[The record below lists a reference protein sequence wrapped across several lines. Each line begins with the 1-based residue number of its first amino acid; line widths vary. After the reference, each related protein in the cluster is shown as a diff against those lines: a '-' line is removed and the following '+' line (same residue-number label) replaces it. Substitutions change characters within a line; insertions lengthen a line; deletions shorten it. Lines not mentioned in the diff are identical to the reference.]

1 LVGLRALL
9 APVGTDIGD
18 IVALVVLALMRNPRE
33 VEGHIHIHRYGRRDM
48 DCEALNNDSEVAA
61 QALSPQLEVHLSSSA
76 W

>member
-33 VEGHIHIHRYGRRDM
+33 VEGHIHVHRYGRRDM
-48 DCEALNNDSEVAA
+48 EALNNDSEVAA
-61 QALSPQLEVHLSSSA
+61 QALSPQLEVHLSFSA